1 MKNAL
6 TKAGSVASITH
17 FSGTRLVSRLEV
29 EPDCDLGAMHYD
41 PIEEVGVMV
50 VVE

>member
-1 MKNAL
+1 M
-6 TKAGSVASITH
+6 TGQ
-17 FSGTRLVSRLEV
+17 EV

-50 VVE
+50 IVVKKSVTNLRKNVTSNFAT